1 MACVEYM
8 RNFYN
13 DVNFRTEAYGHFL
26 GDVIKMCNSMIL
38 MTYTK
43 NTEVLNEILELYRFI
58 VEKYAAHGSQQAHIV
73 ELVTF
78 LREIWDFFI
87 QKVGPEDRELT
98 QEEENEC
105 NELRIAQQSIMRI
118 FTHIIAVS
126 SKTFSSL

>member
-13 DVNFRTEAYGHFL
+13 DVNFRTDAYGHFL

-58 VEKYAAHGSQQAHIV
+58 VEKYAAHGSQQAHVIA
-73 ELVTF
+73 LVTF
-78 LREIWDFFI
+78 LKEIWDFFI
-87 QKVGPEDRELT
+87 QKVGAETGDDRELT

-105 NELRIAQQSIMRI
+105 NELRIA
-118 FTHIIAVS
+118 
-126 SKTFSSL
+126 